1 MNKTILLLI
10 LLVSGLGS
18 VTTWAQTLSQAK
30 SWYEKGEYEK
40 AQPVFGRYVKS
51 SPNNG
56 NYNLWYGVCLLKTNQ
71 VAEAVPYLEKA
82 VKRRTPSGQLYLGQA
97 YNALYRYDDAIETFE
112 AYISDLIKRKRSTAE
127 ADSLIAISRMGLR
140 LLRGVEEVQI
150 IDSMVVDKQE
160 LLTTYRISP
169 ESGHL
174 TSYQAYFGQEGRGGT
189 VYMNELG
196 NRLYYSELQPDST
209 LRILTRSKLLND
221 WSRGRALPDNIN
233 EAGSNADC
241 PYMLSDGMTLYYASD
256 GKESL
261 GGYDIFVTRYNTN
274 SDTYLSPENV
284 GMPFNSPYNDY
295 LYVIDEYNNLGWFAS
310 DRYQPE
316 GKVCIYIFIP
326 NTSKQVYNYE
336 SMDREQLI
344 NIARLNAIADTWG
357 TDTKSINAAKDRLQ
371 AALLIKPQTP
381 QRVYD
386 FEFIIDNRHVY
397 HTLDDF
403 QSAEAKASYQQYA
416 QATENFKQQ
425 CQKLNDLRLQ
435 YEKADNTGKANLS
448 PAILDLEK
456 VIRQLDV
463 ELKQSAIKIR
473 KLERTQQ

>member
-1 MNKTILLLI
+1 MNKTFLLLI
-10 LLVSGLGS
+10 LLISGLGNA
-18 VTTWAQTLSQAK
+18 TAQTLSQAK

-71 VAEAVPYLEKA
+71 AAEAVPYLEKA
-82 VKRRTPSGQLYLGQA
+82 VKRRTPGGQLYLGQA
-97 YNALYRYDDAIETFE
+97 YNALYRYEDAINTFE
-112 AYISDLIKRKRSTAE
+112 AYISDLTKRKRSTAE

-150 IDSMVVDKQE
+150 VDSIVVDKQE
-160 LLTTYRISP
+160 LLDTYRLSP

-174 TSYQAYFGQEGRGGT
+174 ASYQAYFGQEGQSGT

-196 NRLYYSELQPDST
+196 NRLYYGELQPDST
-209 LRILTRSKLLND
+209 LHILTSSKLLND
-221 WSRGRALPDNIN
+221 WSRGKALPDNIN
-233 EAGSNADC
+233 EAGSNANY

-256 GKESL
+256 GKASL

-274 SDTYLSPENV
+274 NDTYLSPENV

-295 LYVIDEYNNLGWFAS
+295 LYAIDEYNNLGWFAS

-336 SMDREQLI
+336 SMDRERLV
-344 NIARLNAIADTWG
+344 NLARLNAIADTW
-357 TDTKSINAAKDRLQ
+357 TDTKSINAAKERLQ
-371 AALLIKPQTP
+371 SALLAKPQIP
-381 QRVYD
+381 QRAYD
-386 FEFIIDNRHVY
+386 FEFIIDDSHIY
-397 HTLDDF
+397 HTLNDF
-403 QSAEAKASYQQYA
+403 HSPEAKASYQQYA
-416 QATENFKQQ
+416 QTAENFKQQ
-425 CQKLNDLRLQ
+425 CDKLNDLRLQ
-435 YEKADNTGKANLS
+435 YEKADETEKANLS

-456 VIRQLDV
+456 VIRQLDA
-463 ELKQSAIKIR
+463 ELKQTAIDIR